1 MVGRFMAFDGGPGR
15 VTRIRTL
22 TPRSTCSTAMRRSD
36 TCSKTSIHAVGE
48 SGGD

>member
-36 TCSKTSIHAVGE
+36 LLEDIDSRGRRVGRRL
-48 SGGD
+48 